1 MKTYSRIFHHITTE
15 DVKRKQ
21 RESID
26 VQKNKDKREI
36 YLEEE
41 KLYVA
46 SVMKEQKFDWRKDL
60 NDK

>member
-1 MKTYSRIFHHITTE
+1 VKTYSRIFHHITTE

-26 VQKNKDKREI
+26 VQKNKDKREV

-46 SVMKEQKFDWRKDL
+46 SVMKEYKFDWRKDL
-60 NDK
+60 DAK